1 MTQYV
6 MDQMA
11 KDQALKNELRLM
23 QRAEDNAFMRDKFGR
38 EYGMDESKMDLG
50 PVRQMAQAKLLMDKY
65 GIDDA
70 TARQLIANL
79 GFGGATA
86 TLDFQ
91 RGK

>member
-1 MTQYV
+1 

-11 KDQALKNELRLM
+11 RDQAMQNELRLM
-23 QRAEDNAFMRDKFGR
+23 QREQDSAFMRDKFGR

-50 PVRQMAQAKLLMDKY
+50 PVRRMAQTKLLMQKY
-65 GIDDA
+65 GLDDA
-70 TARQLIANL
+70 TAWQMIANL